1 MAEMEEK
8 LNAILN
14 NPQMMQHIL
23 SMAQSLG
30 QTSKSNQSPED
41 PPSPPDFDPMIL
53 KSLSSIAGQNTIDPQ
68 QRALLKALSPY
79 VHKNRIVKL
88 ERAMRAAKIAKLA
101 SGFLN
106 AGGLQ
111 LLTGR

>member
-14 NPQMMQHIL
+14 NPQMMQNIL

-30 QTSKSNQSPED
+30 QSGTPSQPKED
-41 PPSPPDFDPMIL
+41 PPSIPDFAPAIL
-53 KSLSSIAGQNTIDPQ
+53 KSLSGIATQNTIDPQ
-68 QRALLKALSPY
+68 QRALLRALSPY